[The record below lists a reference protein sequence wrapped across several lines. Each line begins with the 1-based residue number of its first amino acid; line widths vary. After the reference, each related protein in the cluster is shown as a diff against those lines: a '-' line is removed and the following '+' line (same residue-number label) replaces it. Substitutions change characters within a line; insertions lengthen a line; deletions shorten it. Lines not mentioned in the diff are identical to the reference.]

1 MWAEQYHDP
10 IDAFLDAFGRAE
22 QAEPGDH
29 RAVTLATADS
39 EGHPSARIVLLHGVD
54 TKGFR
59 FYTNYTSRKASQLS
73 ANPHAALCSMG
84 RSSGWTKGTRTR
96 TLPDAPDPARLRRGP
111 PDRAP
116 NSPRT
121 TLSKPAIGSGRHA
134 SRMRPFPDHHSGA
147 ASCSARCA
155 SNSGSTATRVFT
167 TDCCSC
173 ATAIPGV
180 ASDSTPEF
188 GVTRRSH
195 DSVGCLRGGGAVQ
208 RPT

>member
-73 ANPHAALCSMG
+73 ANPHAALCFYWASLNEQVRVNGPVERLDEGDSDAYFAG
-84 RSSGWTKGTRTR
+84 R
-96 TLPDAPDPARLRRGP
+96 
-111 PDRAP
+111 
-116 NSPRT
+116 PR
-121 TLSKPAIGSGRHA
+121 SRQIAAWA
-134 SRMRPFPDHHSGA
+134 SRQSAELPTHDALETRYRIREARFENATVPRPPFWGGFLLSPLRIEFWKH
-147 ASCSARCA
+147 R
-155 SNSGSTATRVFT
+155 
-167 TDCCSC
+167 
-173 ATAIPGV
+173 
-180 ASDSTPEF
+180 DSRLHDRLLF
-188 GVTRRSH
+188 LRDGDSWRRER
-195 DSVGCLRGGGAVQ
+195 LY
-208 RPT
+208 P